1 MTSENRSGQL
11 SHRQWLLLAIALIA
25 LFVAACGDKA
35 KNRVKDENKAIPGRD
50 KELYEEAAKKLDKGR
65 YDESRLLFNVV
76 ITTYPDSEWLPM
88 AKLAIADSFYLE
100 GGSTQLEQAI
110 GGYKDFA
117 QYFPTHPLACEVKLK
132 IAEAYMRQM
141 NAYNRDWSKGKQA
154 EFQLQATLQSC
165 QVSPLKP
172 EVEDRL
178 RKVQQILGLHEMD
191 IADYYFNMRKAYKA
205 AESRYRDIVDKYP
218 FFTYR
223 DRVLFRLGQALL
235 EQEQPEE
242 AARYFSMLV
251 RDIPNS
257 EHTKEAKDYLE
268 KLGKP
273 IPTAVNN
280 SPAPEH
286 YGKADWLGL
295 ILGRNGLPIDKDGVL
310 FKKGGKA
317 EEQAAD
323 SFQKPSEAVG
333 SGDIR
338 ATRASSVL
346 PPTPPA
352 GSAPPASQGA
362 AASGNEAAGQT
373 DPAATRSRTVN
384 EQPAGTSQGSDKKK
398 EEKKKPKKGLFGRI
412 FK

>member
-1 MTSENRSGQL
+1 MTFANRSGQRN
-11 SHRQWLLLAIALIA
+11 SHKLLL
-25 LFVAACGDKA
+25 LFTAFFVILAVGCGDKA

-50 KELYEEAAKKLDKGR
+50 KELYEDAAKKLDKGR

-100 GGSTQLEQAI
+100 GGSSQLEQAI

-141 NAYNRDWSKGKQA
+141 NAYNRDWTKGKQA
-154 EFQLQATLQSC
+154 EFQLQASMQSC
-165 QVSPLKP
+165 QASPLKP
-172 EVEDRL
+172 EIEDRL

-191 IADYYFNMRKAYKA
+191 IADFYFNQRKAYKA
-205 AESRYRDIVDKYP
+205 AESRYRDIADKYP

-242 AARYFSMLV
+242 AAQYFSMLV

-257 EHTKEAKDYLE
+257 EHAKEARDYLE

-273 IPTAVNN
+273 VPAPTNN
-280 SPAPEH
+280 NPAPEH

-317 EEQAAD
+317 EEQAAE
-323 SFQKPSEAVG
+323 SFQKPTEAVG
-333 SGDIR
+333 SGSI
-338 ATRASSVL
+338 TSTKASSVL
-346 PPTPPA
+346 APTPATTSATPA
-352 GSAPPASQGA
+352 QGTTGSGGPAAQNDGS
-362 AASGNEAAGQT
+362 
-373 DPAATRSRTVN
+373 ATRSRTVN
-384 EQPAGTSQGSDKKK
+384 EAPATPGTDKKK